1 MEKLWNSDFV
11 KLNIANF
18 LLFFSFYM
26 LTPLLP
32 IYLNVEFGAG
42 KHTIGAVLAGYT
54 IVALI
59 ARPLSGFIVD
69 SFPRKKVLLTV
80 YALFALFFGCYLIAG
95 SLFVFTVVRT
105 LHGAPFGAT
114 TVANST
120 MAVDSLPARRRSE
133 GIGYY
138 GLSNNIAS
146 ALAPSVSIYIYELT
160 QDFNILF
167 FVALVSACAGW
178 LVNSTLKVKGVQVI
192 REKRKL
198 SAGSFFLMK
207 GWRDGI
213 VVMLLAFSYGVI
225 STYLAIY
232 GKEELGVT
240 EGTGMYFLLLS
251 LGLMASRLIGS
262 RSLARGRIVKNACG
276 GMLFSLVGYFVFA
289 AVHNMAGYYASAII
303 IGLGNGHMYPAM
315 QNIFINLALPSQR
328 GIANAS
334 ILTSWDAGIG
344 LGVLLGGAIAET
356 LGYHAAFWTAA
367 IGNMIGVVFFLI
379 YARKTYIASTDIK

>member
-133 GIGYY
+133 D
-138 GLSNNIAS
+138 
-146 ALAPSVSIYIYELT
+146 IYL
-160 QDFNILF
+160 
-167 FVALVSACAGW
+167 
-178 LVNSTLKVKGVQVI
+178 
-192 REKRKL
+192 
-198 SAGSFFLMK
+198 
-207 GWRDGI
+207 
-213 VVMLLAFSYGVI
+213 
-225 STYLAIY
+225 
-232 GKEELGVT
+232 
-240 EGTGMYFLLLS
+240 
-251 LGLMASRLIGS
+251 
-262 RSLARGRIVKNACG
+262 
-276 GMLFSLVGYFVFA
+276 
-289 AVHNMAGYYASAII
+289 
-303 IGLGNGHMYPAM
+303 
-315 QNIFINLALPSQR
+315 
-328 GIANAS
+328 
-334 ILTSWDAGIG
+334 
-344 LGVLLGGAIAET
+344 
-356 LGYHAAFWTAA
+356 
-367 IGNMIGVVFFLI
+367 
-379 YARKTYIASTDIK
+379 